1 MQSTCTASARK
12 WPGPQPLRALATE
25 RTMPMKWTLLCVSM
39 LLGCHGASATRAT
52 PDGAIAADGAS
63 GSGEGGAQPGAD
75 AAGPTSDAASDGEAG
90 APMKPPRHTFV
101 YVGGR
106 TQCSKSYP
114 FRAFS
119 LDRQTGALTLIADA
133 DLGRQPTMIAKSPDG
148 RFLYTANECG
158 DASGGVTAGSIDR
171 ETGIVTQIDHEAS
184 EGADIVFTSLAPG
197 GTHLLAASYGGGK
210 AFVFPVAADGTLRA
224 YSDSL
229 SFGGSAQT
237 HSIRVHPNGRWAFAP
252 NKNLDQIAE
261 LTFDPAQGTLSTQS
275 FGPFNTAK
283 GAGPRHV
290 ALTKQG
296 DRAFVMNELNS
307 TLSSYAISSKGEL
320 FEVESAST
328 LPSSFTGTNSGAH
341 VLLSTDGR
349 KVYASNRGHDSIA
362 AFAIAA
368 DGTLDLIEHEPTRGR
383 TPRHFDIDDRGELLV
398 VANQDSGSLMVFR
411 LSDTGALEAL
421 GDGTAG
427 LAQPNAVAI
436 VNVD

>member
-1 MQSTCTASARK
+1 
-12 WPGPQPLRALATE
+12 
-25 RTMPMKWTLLCVSM
+25 MPMRSTLLCVSM
-39 LLGCHGASATRAT
+39 LLGCHGTSAARPT
-52 PDGAIAADGAS
+52 PDGAIATAGGRDAAS
-63 GSGEGGAQPGAD
+63 SEGGARPGAD
-75 AAGPTSDAASDGEAG
+75 AGDPKRDAATDGDAG

-106 TQCSKSYP
+106 IQCSKSYP
-114 FRAFS
+114 FHAFS
-119 LDRQTGALTLIADA
+119 LDRQTGALTFIADA

-184 EGADIVFTSLAPG
+184 DGADIVFTSLAPG

-252 NKNLDQIAE
+252 NKNLDQVAE
-261 LTFDPAQGTLSTQS
+261 LTFDAAQGTLSTQS
-275 FGPFNTAK
+275 FSPFHAAK
-283 GAGPRHV
+283 GAGPRHI
-290 ALTKQG
+290 ALTKKG

-307 TLSSYAISSKGEL
+307 TLSSYAISKTGEL
-320 FEVESAST
+320 SEVESAST
-328 LPSSFTGTNSGAH
+328 LPPSFKATNSGAH
-341 VLLSTDGR
+341 VLLSSDGR
-349 KVYASNRGHDSIA
+349 HVYASNRGHDSIA
-362 AFAIAA
+362 AFTVAA
-368 DGTLDLIEHEPTRGR
+368 DGSLDPIEYEPTRGR

-411 LSDTGALEAL
+411 VGDTGALEAL
-421 GDGTAG
+421 GAGVAG
-427 LAQPNAVAI
+427 LAQPSAIAI
-436 VNVD
+436 VNVY